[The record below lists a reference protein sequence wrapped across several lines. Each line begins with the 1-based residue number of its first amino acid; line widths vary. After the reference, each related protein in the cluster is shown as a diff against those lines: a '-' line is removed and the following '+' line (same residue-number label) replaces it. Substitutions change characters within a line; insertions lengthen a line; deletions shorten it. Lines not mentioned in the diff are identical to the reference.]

1 MFLPWNQENL
11 PTIASHILNEGI
23 VSMPSDTIY
32 GLMALAK
39 DENIVSN
46 LYSLKGRQPQKP
58 FIILISQYSQL
69 KDLHISPTAT
79 QTAFLKKYWPGAVS
93 VILPCQ
99 DSNLEYLHRGTN
111 SLAIR
116 MPNYNLLKNLI
127 DITGPLIAPS
137 CNPEGL
143 PPAINPIEAKNYF
156 GDKIKLYVDGG
167 DLISNPSTLVSLLN
181 DTPEVLR
188 GKLL

>member
-1 MFLPWNQENL
+1 MFLSWNQENIL
-11 PTIASHILNEGI
+11 TIAFHILNGDI

-39 DENIVSN
+39 DKN
-46 LYSLKGRQPQKP
+46 LVNDLYNLKGRQPQKP

-69 KDLHISPTAT
+69 KDLHLSPTTT
-79 QTAFLKKYWPGAVS
+79 QTAFLKNYWPGAVS
-93 VILPCQ
+93 VILLCP
-99 DSNLEYLHRGTN
+99 DSNLEFLHRGTS
-111 SLAIR
+111 SLAVR
-116 MPNYNLLKNLI
+116 MPNNKLLKNLI

-143 PPAINPIEAKNYF
+143 PPAINPTEAKNYF

-167 DLISNPSTLVSLLN
+167 DLVSNPSTLVSLLN

>member
-11 PTIASHILNEGI
+11 LTVASHILNGDI

-39 DENIVSN
+39 DKGLVTK
-46 LYSLKGRQPQKP
+46 LYRLKGRQPQKP

-69 KDLHISPTAT
+69 KDLHVSPTT
-79 QTAFLKKYWPGAVS
+79 SQKAFLKKYWPGAVS
-93 VILPCQ
+93 VILPCP
-99 DSNLEYLHRGTN
+99 DSHLEYLHRGTN

-116 MPNYNLLKNLI
+116 MPNHYLLKNLI

-143 PPAINPIEAKNYF
+143 SPAINLTEAKNYF

-167 DLISNPSTLVSLLN
+167 DLISNPSTLVSLLS
-181 DTPEVLR
+181 DTSEVLR